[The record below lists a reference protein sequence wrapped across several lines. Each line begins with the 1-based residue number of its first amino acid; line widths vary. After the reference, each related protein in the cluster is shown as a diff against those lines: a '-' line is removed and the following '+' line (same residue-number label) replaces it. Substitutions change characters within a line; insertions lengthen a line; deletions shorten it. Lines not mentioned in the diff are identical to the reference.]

1 VRTTEATARRSEN
14 AKRGT
19 DLEPADEREPG
30 TGQDRDGARDRA
42 TGQGRVAGQERIA
55 ERLLRSTAARSYDP
69 ELDINWAAPPEPD
82 KVFLPPHRSSL
93 YGTPLYE
100 RLSPQQRRELGKHE
114 AASVAGTGIWLEFIL
129 LRLLAKLAY
138 HGDPASRHVQYALAE
153 MAEECRHSTMFARL
167 IEWMGTPGY
176 RPPRLVQRLGKMLP
190 TVAYG
195 PAMWGAILIG
205 EELTDRYQR
214 EMVTD
219 ESVQPLIRMVNRIH
233 IMEEARHIGFA
244 RAELA
249 RSAAQLSRAELPYH
263 RALIGRTAYI
273 VARNLISPEVYRSVG
288 LDPDYAHRVAL
299 ANPAHQA
306 TIRFGGEKIVA
317 FLTEAGLVGAPGMY
331 WWRKSYLLP

>member
-1 VRTTEATARRSEN
+1 MTTIEASAGRTEDAGQAT
-14 AKRGT
+14 
-19 DLEPADEREPG
+19 
-30 TGQDRDGARDRA
+30 
-42 TGQGRVAGQERIA
+42 GQERIA

-69 ELDINWAAPPEPD
+69 DVDINWSAPPEPD
-82 KVFLPPHRSSL
+82 KAFLPEHRCSL
-93 YGTPLYE
+93 YGTALYD
-100 RLSPQQRRELGKHE
+100 RLSPQQRRELGRHE
-114 AASVAGTGIWLEFIL
+114 AASVAGAGIWLEFVL

-138 HGDPASRHVQYALAE
+138 QGDPSSRHVQYALAE

-167 IEWMGTPGY
+167 IEWMGTPYY
-176 RPPRLVQRLGKMLP
+176 RPPPLIQKLGRLLP
-190 TVAYG
+190 TIAYG

-219 ESVQPLIRMVNRIH
+219 ESIQPLVRMVNRIH
-233 IMEEARHIGFA
+233 ILEEARHIGFA

-249 RSAAQLSRAELPYH
+249 RSAAKLSRAEVPYH
-263 RALIGRTAYI
+263 RAVLGRTAYI

-299 ANPAHQA
+299 ANPAHQE

-317 FLTEAGLVGAPGMY
+317 FLTETGLVGAPGMY